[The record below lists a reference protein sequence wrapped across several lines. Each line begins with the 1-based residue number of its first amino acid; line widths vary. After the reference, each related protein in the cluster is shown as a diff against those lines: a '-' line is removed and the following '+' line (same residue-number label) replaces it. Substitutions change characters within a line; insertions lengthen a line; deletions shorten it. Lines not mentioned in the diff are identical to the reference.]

1 VRYDDYSRL
10 EPFPSL
16 ARLQSAHPGK
26 SASPLNHQNN
36 RHNLNNKH
44 KIMKHLE
51 HRMLFSVLAILAFAL
66 VATQLLAVTIP
77 AGTIIVV
84 RTLDT
89 IHSNDRVGRTFTAQ
103 LDQDVAV
110 NGKAVL
116 RAGTKVF
123 GRIEASGANPRQSTP
138 LTLNLTGVSVNGRT
152 IPIKTVSGFQ
162 LENKVKMG
170 RAAGRGISVGPFV
183 APHGTKMEFRLAQ
196 PLNV

>member
-1 VRYDDYSRL
+1 MTKVTKKTFILIAIVSC
-10 EPFPSL
+10 
-16 ARLQSAHPGK
+16 AWI
-26 SASPLNHQNN
+26 AS
-36 RHNLNNKH
+36 
-44 KIMKHLE
+44 
-51 HRMLFSVLAILAFAL
+51 SFA
-66 VATQLLAVTIP
+66 ATIP
-77 AGTIIVV
+77 AGTTLVV

-123 GRIEASGANPRQSTP
+123 GRIEASQANPRNSRP

-162 LENKVKMG
+162 LENKVKGG
-170 RAAGRGISVGPFV
+170 RAAGRGITVGPFV
-183 APHGTKMEFRLAQ
+183 APHGTKMGFRLAG